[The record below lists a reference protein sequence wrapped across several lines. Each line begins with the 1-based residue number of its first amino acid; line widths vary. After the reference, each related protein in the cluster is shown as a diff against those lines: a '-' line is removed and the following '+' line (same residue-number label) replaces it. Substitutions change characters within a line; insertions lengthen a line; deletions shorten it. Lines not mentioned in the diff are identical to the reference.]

1 MNHTRI
7 WHDIT
12 ASVQYAL
19 RPGLDQ
25 LTEERLIARS
35 DALLST
41 LPGVGGAQLV
51 TTTSFLRRYDTTLH
65 HELCRGTRPYSS
77 AEAVADQL
85 HDLTRAVLVTGAAEG
100 MSIEAAVGIALVLH
114 KRGLVQFCA
123 LPINSA

>member
-19 RPGLDQ
+19 RPGLDG
-25 LTEERLIARS
+25 LTEEGLIARS
-35 DALLST
+35 DALLSM
-41 LPGVGGAQLV
+41 LPSVGGAQLV
-51 TTTSFLRRYDTTLH
+51 TTTGFLRRYDTTLH

-77 AEAVADQL
+77 AEGIADQL

-114 KRGLVQFCA
+114 KRGLAQFCA